1 MIIRIA
7 CADTNTEY
15 LERLVEV
22 LEETKELHVSMYS
35 DAAILREHARAGR
48 FDVLLLDPSMYS
60 ADLPVDRI
68 PVTVMLAGDEP
79 IPYACG
85 TLPAIRKY
93 QRISAIRTRLFEIC
107 SENKKL
113 AGAGTGFSG
122 AAQVFAVYSP
132 AGGAGKTTA
141 ALIAAQ
147 RLAAH
152 GKRTLYLNL
161 ENFPS
166 DGVYLTADTGVGG
179 LSDVMARL
187 DDKGAEMFLKSC
199 IQTKCDNFFFL
210 RHFDS
215 PNDRSAMS
223 AEECTQLLAMLRGC
237 GAFDCILVDTDS
249 AFDACVRAVFTAAD
263 KILLVER
270 AEGSGAEKTA
280 AFLAQTHI
288 MDDYGLKMRRL
299 INFAGP
305 NTQSSG
311 GGVPV
316 IGRMTAVNTA
326 DTAALI
332 AHKAGG
338 ADAAFALKLEE

>member
-22 LEETKELHVSMYS
+22 LEESAELHVSMYS
-35 DAAILREHARAGR
+35 DAAILREHMRAGR

-60 ADLPVDRI
+60 ADLPVDSI

-85 TLPAIRKY
+85 ALPTVRKY
-93 QRISAIRTRLFEIC
+93 QRISAIRKRLFEIC

-113 AGAGTGFSG
+113 AGAGAGFSG

-132 AGGAGKTTA
+132 AGGVGKTTA
-141 ALIAAQ
+141 ALVAAA

-152 GKRTLYLNL
+152 GRRTLYLNL

-166 DGVYLTADTGVGG
+166 DGVYLTADAGVGG
-179 LSDVMARL
+179 LSDIMARL
-187 DDKGAEMFLKSC
+187 EEKGVGMFLKSC
-199 IQTKCDNFFFL
+199 IQTKSDNFFYF

-215 PNDRSAMS
+215 PNDRAAMS
-223 AEECTQLLAMLRGC
+223 AEECGQLLGLLRGC
-237 GAFDCILVDTDS
+237 GAFDCILADMDS
-249 AFDACVRAVFTAAD
+249 AFDACAKAIFSAAD

-288 MDDYGLKMRRL
+288 IDEYGLKMRRL
-299 INFAGP
+299 VNFAGP

-311 GGVPV
+311 GTVPV

-326 DTAALI
+326 DTAALS

-338 ADAAFALKLEE
+338 ADADFALKLEE